1 MWYNREAVHH
11 TQLTEVINPYNP
23 ISQQFFQTMGSFG
36 LSEEQ
41 TASYIARQITAQG
54 FIIGA
59 NEIFLVSAITFIS
72 LVVLIGLLNHRSV
85 ANIKNIQKNNRT
97 LMMFKSAVGFSSLLP
112 KCLLGISRYENL

>member
-1 MWYNREAVHH
+1 MHH

-41 TASYIARQITAQG
+41 TASYLARQITAQG

-59 NEIFLVSAITFIS
+59 NEIFLVSADNIYFLS
-72 LVVLIGLLNHRSV
+72 CSHLVCQTTVQHVQQQTLKTS
-85 ANIKNIQKNNRT
+85 QNNRT
-97 LMMFKSAVGFSSLLP
+97 LMIFKSAVGFSSLLLR
-112 KCLLGISRYENL
+112 CLSESRRANL